1 MADANDRLLIITGAS
16 GGIGAATA
24 VAFRDAGWR
33 VVNLSRR
40 PVAIDGVAHIPCDL
54 GRPGFAASLTP
65 VLAAHI
71 AGATAICLLHN
82 AARLENDRTGELQ
95 DDAWRRILEINLVAP
110 NALNNIVL
118 PRMGARSSVLY
129 VGSTL
134 SEKAVPNSLSYVTS
148 KHALMGMMRATCQD
162 LIGRG
167 IHTALICP
175 GFTDTPMLREHLG
188 SDAAV
193 LASIA
198 GLSAYKR
205 LIEPGEIAATLLF
218 AAHSPV
224 LNGAVIHANLG
235 QVEH

>member
-1 MADANDRLLIITGAS
+1 MKLLIITGAS
-16 GGIGAATA
+16 GGIGAASA
-24 VAFRDAGWR
+24 IVFRDAGWR

-40 PVAIDGVAHIPCDL
+40 PVVIAGVTHIPCDL
-54 GRPGFAASLTP
+54 SKPGFVSA
-65 VLAAHI
+65 LAPLLLPHCTD
-71 AGATAICLLHN
+71 ATAICVLHN
-82 AARLENDRTGELQ
+82 AALLENDRTGELA

-110 NALNNIVL
+110 NALNNLIL
-118 PRMGARSSVLY
+118 PRMRAGSSILY

-162 LIGRG
+162 LIGQQ

-175 GFTDTPMLREHLG
+175 GFTDTAMLREHVG
-188 SDAAV
+188 NDPAV
-193 LASIA
+193 LTSIA
-198 GLSAYKR
+198 GLSAFGR
-205 LIEPGEIAATLLF
+205 LIEPPEIATTLLF
-218 AAHSPV
+218 AAQNPV